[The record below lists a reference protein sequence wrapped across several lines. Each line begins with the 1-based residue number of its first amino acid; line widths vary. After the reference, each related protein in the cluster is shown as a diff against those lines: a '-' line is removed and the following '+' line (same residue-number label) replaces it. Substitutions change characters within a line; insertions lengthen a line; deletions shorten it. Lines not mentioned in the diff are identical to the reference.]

1 MTRRLGIVL
10 TSVAIGACL
19 AGSGTG
25 AVTADS
31 GASPLSGLPGGAGRS
46 VVMVKLDNTS
56 PARPH
61 TGLREADLV
70 YVEEVE
76 WGVTRLAAM
85 YNTVLPKIV
94 GPVRSARISDLEI
107 LEQFER
113 PGLVYSG
120 ANDAMV
126 RLIRRSNAASLSP
139 TEKSGYFYRDK
150 SKEVPHN
157 QMLKLAAMVA
167 TVRKLS
173 PVEDVGFVFDA
184 VTPVGGTPAKSFLVR
199 WPNATVGGNWERSGF
214 AIEVD
219 GYLQRDAVT
228 KRGVV
233 ARTVVIQFVE
243 QTESRFGDRFGGKT
257 PLVKTVGQGTA
268 IVLRNGQRF
277 DATWSRE
284 SAESG
289 TTFMV
294 GEQQLT
300 FDVGQVWVLL
310 VNRKNPRSVT
320 VSSK

>member
-1 MTRRLGIVL
+1 MARRTTLFVISAALVVAASVSGGGTALG
-10 TSVAIGACL
+10 
-19 AGSGTG
+19 
-25 AVTADS
+25 DP
-31 GASPLSGLPGGAGRS
+31 GASPLSGLPGGAGRP
-46 VVMVKLDNTS
+46 VVMVKLDNTG

-85 YNTVLPKIV
+85 YNSRIPKVV

-139 TEKSGYFYRDK
+139 SEKSGYFYRDK

-157 QMLKLAAMVA
+157 QMLKLIGMLSS
-167 TVRKLS
+167 VRNLS
-173 PVEDVGFVFDA
+173 PVEDIGFLFDA
-184 VTPVGGTPAKSFLVR
+184 AVPAGGSPVRSFLVR
-199 WPNATVGGNWERSGF
+199 WPNATVGGSWTRSGF

-219 GYLQRDAVT
+219 GYVQRDKVT
-228 KRGVV
+228 KQGVV

-243 QTESRFGDRFGGKT
+243 QGESRFGDRFGGKT
-257 PLVKTVGQGTA
+257 PLVKTVGEGTA
-268 IVLRNGQRF
+268 IILRNGARY
-277 DATWSRE
+277 DATWSRPT
-284 SAESG
+284 AGSG
-289 TTFMV
+289 TAFLV
-294 GEQQLT
+294 GGQPFA
-300 FDVGQVWVLL
+300 FDPGQVWVLL
-310 VNRKNPRSVT
+310 VDRRKPQSVS
-320 VSSK
+320 VR